1 MNKKRITSVALA
13 GVLTLVMA
21 VPLTQGCGESS
32 DGDTSSYSTQGEY
45 YNVFGTVG
53 TLAVSADFNNSEVVA
68 NFNNLCDAV
77 GDFLSELEN
86 TLSTAVSTSSISRFN
101 SAAAGTE
108 VQIDELT
115 YNVLSEAIYMYEI
128 TDGYYNPAVYYSVD
142 LFGFTPRFSSRYLA
156 SVGSEDFSVVYTADV
171 STQMP
176 YDRTGS
182 YQSQSGTIT
191 SYVTAAIE
199 PDEHYVEIFRELAA
213 HMDEVRVE
221 ERDGKYYAYKPD
233 YTVTGPNGDTY
244 TMALDLGG
252 IGKGYAADIVNV
264 MMEEYGFEY
273 GYFTLG
279 SSSYYVKQS
288 ATSDDGTWSMGLTDP
303 DNSLFGGTY
312 ARVNISSVALSSSG
326 DYEKSYRGEAGLT
339 YCHIIDPFTGRPKTI
354 GIAGCTVV
362 GGTAARDDALTTAL
376 MVMGEQRAVQYINEH
391 LKDYDIVMI
400 VRGEDGPCERVITNV
415 ENLEYNPSYTLA
427 NTIDGE
433 GNIVLG

>member
-1 MNKKRITSVALA
+1 MCKKLITSVALA

-21 VPLTQGCGESS
+21 APLAQGCGESS

-86 TLSTAVSTSSISRFN
+86 TLSTAVSTSSVSRFN
-101 SAAAGTE
+101 SSAAGTE
-108 VQIDELT
+108 IQIDELT
-115 YNVLSEAIYMYEI
+115 YNVLSEAIYMYEF

-142 LFGFTPRFSSRYLA
+142 LFGFTPRFNTYT
-156 SVGSEDFSVVYTADV
+156 YTAEL
-171 STQMP
+171 STRMP
-176 YDRTGS
+176 YDRLTDDGQKVS
-182 YQSQSGTIT
+182 AYG
-191 SYVTAAIE
+191 E
-199 PDEHYVEIFRELAA
+199 PDEQYVNIFCQLAS
-213 HMDEVRVE
+213 HMNEVKVY

-279 SSSYYVKQS
+279 SSSYYIKQS
-288 ATSDDGTWSMGLTDP
+288 AITDDGTWSMELIDP
-303 DNSLFGGTY
+303 DRPLLPNGRTGTY

-400 VRGEDGPCERVITNV
+400 VRGDDGPCERVITNV
-415 ENLEYNPSYTLA
+415 ENLEYNPLYTLA

-433 GNIVLG
+433 GNIVLS

>member
-1 MNKKRITSVALA
+1 MHKKLITSVALA
-13 GVLTLVMA
+13 GVLTLVMVA
-21 VPLTQGCGESS
+21 PLAQGCGDSS
-32 DGDTSSYSTQGEY
+32 DKDTSSYSTRGEY

-68 NFNNLCDAV
+68 NFNDLCDAV

-86 TLSTAVSTSSISRFN
+86 TLSTAVSTSSVSRFN

-108 VQIDELT
+108 VQIDEVAYTALKD
-115 YNVLSEAIYMYEI
+115 AICMYEF
-128 TDGYYNPAVYYSVD
+128 TDDYYNPAVYYSVD
-142 LFGFTPRFSSRYLA
+142 LFGFTPRFNTYT
-156 SVGSEDFSVVYTADV
+156 YTAEL
-171 STQMP
+171 STRMP
-176 YDRTGS
+176 YDRLTDDGQKVS
-182 YQSQSGTIT
+182 AYG
-191 SYVTAAIE
+191 E
-199 PDEHYVEIFRELAA
+199 PDEQYVNIFCQLAS
-213 HMDEVRVE
+213 HMNEVEVY

-279 SSSYYVKQS
+279 SSSYYIKQS

-433 GNIVLG
+433 GNIVLS

>member
-1 MNKKRITSVALA
+1 MAAPLA
-13 GVLTLVMA
+13 
-21 VPLTQGCGESS
+21 QGCGESS

-86 TLSTAVSTSSISRFN
+86 TLSTAVSTSSVSRFN

-108 VQIDELT
+108 IQIDELT
-115 YNVLSEAIYMYEI
+115 YNVLSEAIYMYEF

-142 LFGFTPRFSSRYLA
+142 LFGFTPRFNTYT
-156 SVGSEDFSVVYTADV
+156 YTAEL
-171 STQMP
+171 STRMP
-176 YDRTGS
+176 YDRLTDDGQKVS
-182 YQSQSGTIT
+182 AYG
-191 SYVTAAIE
+191 E
-199 PDEHYVEIFRELAA
+199 PDEQYVSIFRELAT
-213 HMDEVRVE
+213 HMNEVRVE

-303 DNSLFGGTY
+303 DNSLNSLFGGTY

>member
-1 MNKKRITSVALA
+1 MFMAAPLA
-13 GVLTLVMA
+13 
-21 VPLTQGCGESS
+21 QGCGESS

-86 TLSTAVSTSSISRFN
+86 TLSTAVSTSSVSRFN

-108 VQIDELT
+108 IQIDELT
-115 YNVLSEAIYMYEI
+115 YNVLSEAIYMYEF

-142 LFGFTPRFSSRYLA
+142 LFGFTPRFNTYT
-156 SVGSEDFSVVYTADV
+156 YTAEL
-171 STQMP
+171 STRMP
-176 YDRTGS
+176 YDRLTDDGQKVS
-182 YQSQSGTIT
+182 AYG
-191 SYVTAAIE
+191 E
-199 PDEHYVEIFRELAA
+199 PDEQYVSIFRELAT
-213 HMDEVRVE
+213 HMNEVRVE

-303 DNSLFGGTY
+303 DNSLNSLFGGTY

>member
-21 VPLTQGCGESS
+21 APLAQGCGESS

-142 LFGFTPRFSSRYLA
+142 LFGFTPRFNTYT
-156 SVGSEDFSVVYTADV
+156 YTAEL
-171 STQMP
+171 STRMP
-176 YDRTGS
+176 YDRLTDDGQKVS
-182 YQSQSGTIT
+182 AYG
-191 SYVTAAIE
+191 E
-199 PDEHYVEIFRELAA
+199 PDEQYVNIFCQLAS
-213 HMDEVRVE
+213 HMNEVEVY

-400 VRGEDGPCERVITNV
+400 VRGDDGPCERVITNV

>member
-1 MNKKRITSVALA
+1 MCKKLITSVALA

-21 VPLTQGCGESS
+21 VPLTHGCGESS

-86 TLSTAVSTSSISRFN
+86 TLSTAVSTSSVSRFN

-108 VQIDELT
+108 VQIDEVVYTALKD
-115 YNVLSEAIYMYEI
+115 AIGMYEF

-142 LFGFTPRFSSRYLA
+142 LFGFTPRFNTYT
-156 SVGSEDFSVVYTADV
+156 YTAEL
-171 STQMP
+171 STRMP
-176 YDRTGS
+176 YDRLTDDGQKVS
-182 YQSQSGTIT
+182 AYG
-191 SYVTAAIE
+191 E
-199 PDEHYVEIFRELAA
+199 PDEQYVNIFCQLAS
-213 HMDEVRVE
+213 HMNEVEVY

-433 GNIVLG
+433 GKIVLG

>member
-1 MNKKRITSVALA
+1 MCKKLITSVALA

-86 TLSTAVSTSSISRFN
+86 TLSTAVSTSSVSRFN

-108 VQIDELT
+108 VQIDEVVYTALKD
-115 YNVLSEAIYMYEI
+115 AIGMYEF

-142 LFGFTPRFSSRYLA
+142 LFGFTPRFNTYT
-156 SVGSEDFSVVYTADV
+156 YTAEL
-171 STQMP
+171 STRMP
-176 YDRTGS
+176 YDRLTDDGQKVS
-182 YQSQSGTIT
+182 AYG
-191 SYVTAAIE
+191 E
-199 PDEHYVEIFRELAA
+199 PDEQYVNIFCQLAS
-213 HMDEVRVE
+213 HMNEVEVY

-400 VRGEDGPCERVITNV
+400 VRGDDGPCERVITNV

-433 GNIVLG
+433 GKIVLG

>member
-1 MNKKRITSVALA
+1 MCKKRITSVALA

-108 VQIDELT
+108 VQIDEVVYTALKD
-115 YNVLSEAIYMYEI
+115 AIGMYEF

-142 LFGFTPRFSSRYLA
+142 LFGFTPRFNTYT
-156 SVGSEDFSVVYTADV
+156 YTAEL
-171 STQMP
+171 STRMP
-176 YDRTGS
+176 YDRLTDDGQKVS
-182 YQSQSGTIT
+182 AYG
-191 SYVTAAIE
+191 E
-199 PDEHYVEIFRELAA
+199 PDEQYVSIFRELAA

>member
-1 MNKKRITSVALA
+1 MFMAAPLA
-13 GVLTLVMA
+13 
-21 VPLTQGCGESS
+21 QGCGESS

-86 TLSTAVSTSSISRFN
+86 TLSTAVSTSSVSRFN

-108 VQIDELT
+108 IQIDELT
-115 YNVLSEAIYMYEI
+115 YNVLSEAIYMYEF

-142 LFGFTPRFSSRYLA
+142 LFGFTPRFNTYT
-156 SVGSEDFSVVYTADV
+156 YTAEL
-171 STQMP
+171 STRMP
-176 YDRTGS
+176 YDRLTDDGQKVS
-182 YQSQSGTIT
+182 AYG
-191 SYVTAAIE
+191 E
-199 PDEHYVEIFRELAA
+199 PDEQYVSIFRELAT
-213 HMDEVRVE
+213 HMNEVRVE

-339 YCHIIDPFTGRPKTI
+339 YCHIIDPFTGRPKMI
-354 GIAGCTVV
+354 GMAGCTVV

>member
-1 MNKKRITSVALA
+1 MCKKLITSVALA

-86 TLSTAVSTSSISRFN
+86 TLSTAVSTSSVSRFN

-108 VQIDELT
+108 VQIDEVVYTALKD
-115 YNVLSEAIYMYEI
+115 AIGMYEF

-142 LFGFTPRFSSRYLA
+142 LFGFTPRFNTYT
-156 SVGSEDFSVVYTADV
+156 YTAEL
-171 STQMP
+171 STRMP
-176 YDRTGS
+176 YDRLTDDGQKVS
-182 YQSQSGTIT
+182 AYG
-191 SYVTAAIE
+191 E
-199 PDEHYVEIFRELAA
+199 PDEQYVNIFCQLAS
-213 HMDEVRVE
+213 HMNEVEVY

-433 GNIVLG
+433 GKIVLG